1 MKTKKLLLTL
11 LLALT
16 GSIAT
21 WADATTYYLKLKD
34 TNLYF
39 NLPGNTSDK
48 VTLSSTACAV
58 QFVTHNDNTYLAS
71 ADGTLFLGYGTAN
84 TYDLY
89 AVKWANAAVMTNSG
103 FQNGYYNLK
112 SNHSGYNGLAANSS
126 SEGEQVY
133 GDKQWPAEWEVIE
146 VSSNNTVTSITT
158 SELDI
163 TTVAAVIPSS
173 RGENKGVGLVDGTKA
188 SIPSGDPSATAEG
201 LFGSYRNG
209 QKAIIPI
216 YNQTEQAYIVM
227 FDGANGAAEGNG
239 YKMTLT
245 DSEGTTVAEQD
256 FTIRYTSGSWD
267 ASGSFAMSVGT
278 LNVGEYTLTI
288 SFHNASSSWT
298 WTANVIGLRFAPAMN
313 APANSCA
320 AISLRD
326 KLYLSTTNM
335 DIDSGNE
342 YAFGSMRNN
351 NYAVLGLN
359 NTQPTDYSVIFESAT
374 NSSDRSIKVDVIKGD
389 GTNEL
394 SETKSIT
401 AGSDWNGW
409 HTYYVEG
416 TLTEGAKSLKIT
428 GLSSGDNWTANVRNI
443 HVVPVQTIPTEALS
457 LAYGWKESGTI
468 TIGEAIGSWQNSGTA
483 DYRVKVSEDGDYLI
497 SFNASNNGATDSKVT
512 FSLVSDDGTTA
523 FTSEGVAIT
532 KNGDWNTFLPYT
544 AEAKNLTAGTYT
556 LKLSG
561 TASGWIANINQI
573 AIQKAA
579 AYTLA
584 VSKDANIGTFVAPY
598 DVKLPEGVT
607 AYTVSQAGNESITLT
622 EVATGGST
630 LTANTPV
637 ILKTD
642 GLENTLTQ
650 DYYDVITGTENANS
664 DGYLTG
670 CYSALALPTDGTAY
684 VLQWNSTDSKAEFR
698 KVTSATTATA
708 GRCYLKLLAE
718 SPAESPARLLVRFS
732 GDETTAISEIAN
744 GMNNDQTVYNLRGQ
758 KVMQPQKGIYII
770 HGKKTIVK

>member
-21 WADATTYYLKLKD
+21 WADATTYYLKLDD
-34 TNLYF
+34 TSLYLSMPES
-39 NLPGNTSDK
+39 NIGSTK
-48 VTLSSTACAV
+48 VTLSETQYAI
-58 QFVTHNDNTYLAS
+58 QFVTYGGNTYIKS
-71 ADGTLFLGYGTAN
+71 ANTEYYLGYGVSNA
-84 TYDLY
+84 YDMYSLIGIHTD
-89 AVKWANAAVMTNSG
+89 AAVTLAQSG
-103 FQNGYYNLK
+103 GKFTITMSKESKTLDVDTK
-112 SNHSGYNGLAANSS
+112 SAGQ
-126 SEGEQVY
+126 QVY
-133 GDKQWPAEWEVIE
+133 GNKSATYNWQIIDASTSNAVETVEAIE
-146 VSSNNTVTSITT
+146 TTALNLTITVPS
-158 SELDI
+158 LR
-163 TTVAAVIPSS
+163 AA
-173 RGENKGVGLVDGTKA
+173 NKGVAPLDLNKA
-188 SIPSGDPSATAEG
+188 VCTGGVPSSTELGSFIKGCKAT
-201 LFGSYRNG
+201 FNI
-209 QKAIIPI
+209 Q
-216 YNQTEQAYIVM
+216 NDTEQAYLLM
-227 FDGANGAAEGNG
+227 FEGINGALSGNSV
-239 YKMTLT
+239 KFVLT
-245 DSEGTTVAEQD
+245 NSSTGEVLNQTVTVPYVSGWGTSYPFV
-256 FTIRYTSGSWD
+256 
-267 ASGSFAMSVGT
+267 V
-278 LNVGEYTLTI
+278 NVGNLATGSYTLELTFQRPDNNW
-288 SFHNASSSWT
+288 S
-298 WTANVIGLRFAPAMN
+298 WTANVRHLRLVPVIN
-313 APANSCA
+313 APADSRA

-326 KLYLSTTNM
+326 KLYLSTTAM
-335 DIDSGNE
+335 EIDSGNE

-359 NTQPTDYSVIFESAT
+359 NTLATDYSIIFESAT
-374 NSSDRSIKVDVIKGD
+374 NSSGRSIKVDVIKGD

-401 AGSDWNGW
+401 DGSDWNGW

-457 LAYGWKESGTI
+457 LAYGWKESGYI
-468 TIGEAIGSWQNSGTA
+468 TIDEAIGFWQYSGTA

-497 SFNASNNGATDSKVT
+497 SFNASNDGADDSKVT

-523 FTSEGVAIT
+523 FTSKEVAIT
-532 KNGDWNTFLPYT
+532 KNGDWNTFLLYK
-544 AEAKNLTAGTYT
+544 AEAKGLTAGTYT

-561 TASGWIANINQI
+561 TSSGWIANINQI

-598 DVKLPEGVT
+598 DVTLPEGVT
-607 AYTVSQAGNESITLT
+607 AYTVSQTGTDNITLA

-637 ILKTD
+637 ILKTVS
-642 GLENTLTQ
+642 LTETLKQ
-650 DYYDVITGTENANS
+650 DYYDVITGTENAHS

-684 VLQWNSTDSKAEFR
+684 VLQWDSTYSKAEFR

-708 GRCYLKLLAE
+708 GRCYLKL
-718 SPAESPARLLVRFS
+718 SAESPARLLVRFS
-732 GDETTAISEIAN
+732 DDETTAISEIAN

>member
-34 TNLYF
+34 TSLYF

-58 QFVTHNDNTYLAS
+58 QFVTHNGNTYLAS

-89 AVKWANAAVMTNSG
+89 AVKWVNAAVMTNSG

-112 SNHSGYNGLAANSS
+112 SNHSGNNGLAANSS

-158 SELDI
+158 TELDI

-173 RGENKGVGLVDGTKA
+173 RGTNKGVGLVDGTKA

-201 LFGSYRNG
+201 SFGSYRNG

-245 DSEGTTVAEQD
+245 DSEGATVAEQD
-256 FTIRYTSGSWD
+256 FTIPYTSGSWN

-278 LNVGEYTLTI
+278 LNVGDYTLTI

-320 AISLRD
+320 AISLSD
-326 KLYLSTTNM
+326 KLYLSTTDM
-335 DIDSGNE
+335 EIEGGNE

-359 NTQPTDYSVIFESAT
+359 NTQATDYSIIFESAT

-389 GTNEL
+389 GTSEL

-428 GLSSGDNWTANVRNI
+428 GLSSGNNWTANVRNI
-443 HVVPVQTIPTEALS
+443 HVVPVQTIPTDALS

-523 FTSEGVAIT
+523 FTSEGVTIT

-561 TASGWIANINQI
+561 TASGWIANINNI

-598 DVKLPEGVT
+598 DVTLPEGVT
-607 AYTVSQAGNESITLT
+607 AYKVSQTGTDNITLA

-637 ILKTD
+637 ILKTVS
-642 GLENTLTQ
+642 LTETLKQ
-650 DYYDVITGTENANS
+650 DYYDVITGTENAHS

-670 CYSALALPTDGTAY
+670 CYSAQALPTDGTAY

-708 GRCYLKLLAE
+708 GRCYLKL
-718 SPAESPARLLVRFS
+718 SAESPARLLVRFS

>member
-34 TNLYF
+34 TSLYF
-39 NLPGNTSDK
+39 NLPANTSNK

-58 QFVTHNDNTYLAS
+58 QFVTHNGNTYLAS
-71 ADGTLFLGYGTAN
+71 ADGTLFLAYGTDN
-84 TYDLY
+84 KWDLY
-89 AVKWANAAVMTNSG
+89 AANWYTVPTPVTVGSDGKIQVK
-103 FQNGYYNLK
+103 NGYLGCNDTSAG
-112 SNHSGYNGLAANSS
+112 SNVYGNKNSS
-126 SEGEQVY
+126 DANILWDIVDAS
-133 GDKQWPAEWEVIE
+133 D
-146 VSSNNTVTSITT
+146 NTVTEIVT

-163 TTVAAVIPSS
+163 TSFAAVIPSS
-173 RGENKGVGLVDGTKA
+173 RGTNKGVGLVDGTKA
-188 SIPSGDPSATAEG
+188 YKSLSSASADA
-201 LFGSYRNG
+201 NG
-209 QKAIIPI
+209 EFSSFTNGHKAIVPI

-227 FDGANGAAEGNG
+227 FDGANGNEEGNG
-239 YKMTLT
+239 FTMTLT
-245 DSEGTTVAEQD
+245 NSEGTVIATQT
-256 FTIRYTSGSWD
+256 FTPPYLSGWG
-267 ASGSFAMSVGT
+267 ASASYALSVGT
-278 LNVGEYTLTI
+278 LAVGDYTLTI
-288 SFHNASSSWT
+288 DFFHNGNT
-298 WTANVIGLRFAPAMN
+298 GYWTANVIGLRFAPAMN

-320 AISLRD
+320 AISLSD
-326 KLYLSTTNM
+326 KLYLSTTDM
-335 DIDSGNE
+335 EIESGN
-342 YAFGSMRNN
+342 AFGSMRHN

-359 NTQPTDYSVIFESAT
+359 NTQATDYSIIFESAT
-374 NSSDRSIKVDVIKGD
+374 NNSGRSIKVDVIKGD

-428 GLSSGDNWTANVRNI
+428 GLSSSGNWTANVRNI
-443 HVVPVQTIPTEALS
+443 QVVPVQTIPTEALR

-497 SFNASNNGATDSKVT
+497 SFNASNSGANDSKVT
-512 FSLVSDDGTTA
+512 FTLVKDDGKTA
-523 FTSEGVAIT
+523 FTSEEVAIT
-532 KNGDWNTFLPYT
+532 RNGDWNVFQSYT

-561 TASGWIANINQI
+561 TASGWIANINNI

-584 VSKDANIGTFVAPY
+584 VSKHANIGTFVAPY
-598 DVKLPEGVT
+598 DVTLPEGVT
-607 AYTVSQAGNESITLT
+607 AYKVSQTGTDNITLA

-637 ILKTD
+637 ILKTES
-642 GLENTLTQ
+642 LTETLKQ

-708 GRCYLKLLAE
+708 GRCYLTL
-718 SPAESPARLLVRFS
+718 SAESPARLLVRFS
-732 GDETTAISEIAN
+732 DDETTAISEIAN

>member
-34 TNLYF
+34 TSLYF
-39 NLPGNTSDK
+39 NLPANTSNK

-58 QFVTHNDNTYLAS
+58 QFVTHNGNTYLAS
-71 ADGTLFLGYGTAN
+71 ADGTLFLAYGTDN
-84 TYDLY
+84 KWDLY
-89 AVKWANAAVMTNSG
+89 AANWYTVPTPVTIGSDGKIQVK
-103 FQNGYYNLK
+103 NGYLGCNDTSAG
-112 SNHSGYNGLAANSS
+112 SNVYGNKNSS
-126 SEGEQVY
+126 DANILWDIVDAS
-133 GDKQWPAEWEVIE
+133 D
-146 VSSNNTVTSITT
+146 NTVTEIVT

-163 TTVAAVIPSS
+163 TSFAAVIPSS
-173 RGENKGVGLVDGTKA
+173 RGTNKGVGLVDGTKA
-188 SIPSGDPSATAEG
+188 YKSLSSASADA
-201 LFGSYRNG
+201 NG
-209 QKAIIPI
+209 EFSSFTNGHKAIVPI

-227 FDGANGAAEGNG
+227 FDGANGNEEGNG
-239 YKMTLT
+239 FTMTLT
-245 DSEGTTVAEQD
+245 NSEGTVIATQT
-256 FTIRYTSGSWD
+256 FTPPYLSGWG
-267 ASGSFAMSVGT
+267 ASASYALSVGT
-278 LNVGEYTLTI
+278 LAVGDYTLTI
-288 SFHNASSSWT
+288 DFFHNGNT
-298 WTANVIGLRFAPAMN
+298 GYWTANVIGLRFAPAMN

-320 AISLRD
+320 AISLSD
-326 KLYLSTTNM
+326 KLYLSTTDM
-335 DIDSGNE
+335 EIESGN
-342 YAFGSMRNN
+342 AFGSMRHN

-359 NTQPTDYSVIFESAT
+359 NTQATDYSIIFESAT
-374 NSSDRSIKVDVIKGD
+374 NNSGRSIKVDVIKGD

-428 GLSSGDNWTANVRNI
+428 GLSSSGNWTANVRNI
-443 HVVPVQTIPTEALS
+443 QVVPVQTIPTEALR

-497 SFNASNNGATDSKVT
+497 SFNASNSGANDSKVT
-512 FSLVSDDGTTA
+512 FTLVKDDGKTA
-523 FTSEGVAIT
+523 FTSEEVAIT
-532 KNGDWNTFLPYT
+532 RNGDWNVFQSYT

-561 TASGWIANINQI
+561 TASGWIANINNI

-598 DVKLPEGVT
+598 DVTLPEGVT
-607 AYTVSQAGNESITLT
+607 AYKVSQTGTDNITLA

-642 GLENTLTQ
+642 GLENTLTK

-708 GRCYLKLLAE
+708 GRCYLTL
-718 SPAESPARLLVRFS
+718 SAESPARQLVRFS
-732 GDETTAISEIAN
+732 GDETTAISEIAS